1 MPASERVP
9 ANESSYSQKATAWDT
24 KTNNTIINPLQKQ
37 QLTPPMRLTPAEEVQ
52 ELEELEEDQTTNSPS
67 GPTPPHHLVAPP
79 RTGSATAVASTVIT
93 APVPRRKHHRPEVET
108 PEGLFPNLPE
118 AKKRKFILVDDS
130 VRGSRLRVRVT
141 LDGVDTNEI
150 PDSFRRS
157 ASVFPRSYFPREMQS
172 PPPSPTG
179 RRFFGNDLPDQ
190 AGDGGEE
197 TEGRGLGR
205 RGGGSGSSGS
215 QAVDL
220 AMSMSMNMNMNMGM
234 GMGGRDGSSCHPGAA
249 ALGAHRMR
257 KSRRGREI
265 KLNDLAGRMAWLQSR
280 VFAGRPV
287 FLQRALDTYR
297 NRTKAAIESTMQ
309 DVTAVAP
316 HFETRAGK
324 RRWNA
329 RREASEE

>member
-1 MPASERVP
+1 MGYQDQQQQQQQQHHQQPTAEAAAHASHAPHTGGGSGGGPDDVRPTHVFTG
-9 ANESSYSQKATAWDT
+9 YLSQAYPD
-24 KTNNTIINPLQKQ
+24 NS
-37 QLTPPMRLTPAEEVQ
+37 
-52 ELEELEEDQTTNSPS
+52 NSPS

-79 RTGSATAVASTVIT
+79 RTGSATAVASTAVIT
-93 APVPRRKHHRPEVET
+93 APVPRRKHHRPEVEP

-179 RRFFGNDLPDQ
+179 RRFFGNDLPDE
-190 AGDGGEE
+190 AGDGEE

-205 RGGGSGSSGS
+205 RGGGSGSGSGSSGS

-220 AMSMSMNMNMNMGM
+220 AMSMGM
-234 GMGGRDGSSCHPGAA
+234 GMGGREGSSCHPGAA
-249 ALGAHRMR
+249 ALGVHRMR